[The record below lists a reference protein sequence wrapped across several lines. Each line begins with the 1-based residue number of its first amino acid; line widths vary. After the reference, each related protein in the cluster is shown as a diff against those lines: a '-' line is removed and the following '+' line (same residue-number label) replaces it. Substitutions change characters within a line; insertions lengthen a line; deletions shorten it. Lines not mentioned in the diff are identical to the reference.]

1 MTEPICP
8 ICVEKYNRTTHFKIE
23 CSYCNYSACRECYET
38 YLLQNPIS
46 KCMNC
51 SKEMTRET
59 IVLQFTKKF
68 VSTKYKTHR
77 ENCLFEQEKAML
89 PATQPIV
96 EQIIENEK
104 IKNEI
109 TKIRIEIS
117 NLYKKINDYE
127 DILHR
132 NNRSKQVERKSFVRK
147 CPNSECRGFLSMQW
161 KCNLCNRKTCK
172 ECNECMAEDDE
183 HKCDP
188 NNVETAKL
196 LAKDSKTCPKCGEMI
211 FKIDGCFAED
221 TLILLWDGTVK
232 YSQDIRLGDIL
243 IGDDGNPRRV
253 LQLCTGVDELYR
265 VDQSNGMSYTVN
277 SKHTLVLKAGDDVV
291 NIMVDE
297 YLKLPDELVKVLK
310 GFKRFKQ
317 SDTSSKI
324 TVQSVG
330 KGRYYGWLVDDNHRF
345 LLSDFTVVRNCDQMY
360 CTQCH
365 TPFSWKT
372 GKVETGTVHNPHYF
386 EWLQRRNLE
395 DNQIQQDMIPRCG
408 REIDN
413 FFVREMARHPI
424 LVFSPQIISM
434 CRNLIHFREMILPNY
449 ETHRF
454 NDNQDLRVSFLRN
467 HIDENYFR
475 TTLQKREKARQKKE
489 DYYRLFAMMI
499 QCITEIIYRY
509 REYVNT
515 RNNPEFIAQL
525 DGRYD
530 KIFLDEIENL
540 VKYVNECLANISRT
554 YSCQRYTV
562 SSRDLSLLRY

>member
-1 MTEPICP
+1 
-8 ICVEKYNRTTHFKIE
+8 
-23 CSYCNYSACRECYET
+23 
-38 YLLQNPIS
+38 
-46 KCMNC
+46 MNC
-51 SKEMTRET
+51 NKEMTRET
-59 IVLQFTKKF
+59 IVLHFTKKF

-96 EQIIENEK
+96 EQIIRNDK
-104 IKNEI
+104 IKNDI
-109 TKIRIEIS
+109 TRVRAEIS
-117 NLYKKINDYE
+117 NLYQKIRDYE
-127 DILHR
+127 DILYGNSR
-132 NNRSKQVERKSFVRK
+132 IKEVERKSFVRK

-172 ECNECMAEDDE
+172 DCNECIAEDDE

-221 TLILLWDGTVK
+221 TPVMLWNGKFK
-232 YSQDIRLGDIL
+232 YSQNICIGDIL
-243 IGDDGNPRRV
+243 VGDDGHPRNV
-253 LQLCTGVDELYR
+253 LQLCTGIDELYR
-265 VDQSNGMSYTVN
+265 IDQTNGMSYTVN
-277 SKHTLVLKAGDDVV
+277 SKHTLIFKIGDSIV
-291 NIMVDE
+291 NIVVDD
-297 YLKLPDELVKVLK
+297 YLKLPNDIMKNLK
-310 GFKRFKQ
+310 GFKSFKQ
-317 SDTSSKI
+317 HDNCSEI
-324 TVQSVG
+324 TVHSIG

-365 TPFSWKT
+365 TPFSWRT

-408 REIDN
+408 REIDH
-413 FFVREMARHPI
+413 FFVREMIRHPSI
-424 LVFSPQIISM
+424 NFSNRIISL
-434 CRNLIHFREMILPNY
+434 CRSLIHFREIILPNY

-467 HIDENYFR
+467 QIDENYFR

-489 DYYRLFAMMI
+489 EYYRLFAMMI

-509 REYVNT
+509 REEEGQVRMTEFVARVDRVSDT
-515 RNNPEFIAQL
+515 R
-525 DGRYD
+525 
-530 KIFLDEIENL
+530 FLDEIENL
-540 VKYVNECLANISRT
+540 ITYVNECLANISRT
-554 YSCQRYTV
+554 YSCQRYGV
-562 SSRDLSLLRY
+562 SIRDLSLIRY

>member
-1 MTEPICP
+1 
-8 ICVEKYNRTTHFKIE
+8 
-23 CSYCNYSACRECYET
+23 
-38 YLLQNPIS
+38 
-46 KCMNC
+46 
-51 SKEMTRET
+51 
-59 IVLQFTKKF
+59 
-68 VSTKYKTHR
+68 
-77 ENCLFEQEKAML
+77 
-89 PATQPIV
+89 
-96 EQIIENEK
+96 
-104 IKNEI
+104 
-109 TKIRIEIS
+109 
-117 NLYKKINDYE
+117 
-127 DILHR
+127 
-132 NNRSKQVERKSFVRK
+132 
-147 CPNSECRGFLSMQW
+147 
-161 KCNLCNRKTCK
+161 
-172 ECNECMAEDDE
+172 
-183 HKCDP
+183 
-188 NNVETAKL
+188 
-196 LAKDSKTCPKCGEMI
+196 
-211 FKIDGCFAED
+211 
-221 TLILLWDGTVK
+221 
-232 YSQDIRLGDIL
+232 
-243 IGDDGNPRRV
+243 
-253 LQLCTGVDELYR
+253 
-265 VDQSNGMSYTVN
+265 
-277 SKHTLVLKAGDDVV
+277 
-291 NIMVDE
+291 MVDE